1 LRKANSVPLVS
12 KVPGRNIF
20 MRIPF
25 LMVQRKYTHF
35 SFVFGLKICIKERL
49 SNLIA
54 NNRINTHA
62 EILKE
67 LVSYDCPIQ
76 TDA

>member
-1 LRKANSVPLVS
+1 
-12 KVPGRNIF
+12 

-25 LMVQRKYTHF
+25 LMVQRKYTHI
-35 SFVFGLKICIKERL
+35 SFVFGLKSSNKASL

-54 NNRINTHA
+54 NNRINAHA

-67 LVSYDCPIQ
+67 LISYDCPIQ
-76 TDA
+76 ANA